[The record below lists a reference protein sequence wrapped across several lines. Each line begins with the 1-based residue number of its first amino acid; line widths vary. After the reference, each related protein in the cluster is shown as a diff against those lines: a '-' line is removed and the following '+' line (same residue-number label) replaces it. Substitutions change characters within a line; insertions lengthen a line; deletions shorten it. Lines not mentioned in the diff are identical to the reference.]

1 MLSAPPDVPL
11 ITGYNNGSTVSVHV
25 GTAITLVCRADHGD
39 PPYRL
44 TWTNG
49 TDEIHDGTRFGL
61 YVKTNGELWKN
72 SFGVYLTI
80 LYTIP
85 YTVLNKL
92 LQYVNTFKMLQIR
105 IVFYDF

>member
-61 YVKTNGELWKN
+61 YVKNKWRTLEEFLRCISNYFIHN
-72 SFGVYLTI
+72 SVHGIQQIATI
-80 LYTIP
+80 C
-85 YTVLNKL
+85 
-92 LQYVNTFKMLQIR
+92 
-105 IVFYDF
+105 